1 MVVESITHIL
11 KITPDLSDID
21 YRQPKND
28 FVPSANK
35 NVLLNFDKEGP
46 LYRYGSDW

>member
-1 MVVESITHIL
+1 MHKKKFMVVESITHIL

-35 NVLLNFDKEGP
+35 MC
-46 LYRYGSDW
+46 Y